1 MPLEPPAFDA
11 SAPRKDWT
19 AASRKELVAHL
30 VDHHHVF
37 ARAQLALLSPLL
49 ETVLLA
55 EGDEHPE
62 LFQVR
67 RHFRDLVE
75 DLLAHFR
82 MEEGNLFPAI
92 LAMEA
97 GGPVPISLGT
107 PEELLLTIQAEHQA
121 VEELFLNIRML
132 TSDYGC
138 PGGASS
144 ALQALYTGFAA
155 LEDDLH
161 LHIYLEDHVLFSPI
175 LPPAQR

>member
-1 MPLEPPAFDA
+1 V
-11 SAPRKDWT
+11 DWT
-19 AASRKELVAHL
+19 AASRQDLVAHL
-30 VDHHHVF
+30 VDHHHAF

-49 ETVLLA
+49 ETVVQA
-55 EGDEHPE
+55 EGDDHPE
-62 LFQVR
+62 FFQVR

-92 LAMEA
+92 LAMDA

-121 VEELFLNIRML
+121 VEELFLNIRMV
-132 TSDYGC
+132 TADYGA
-138 PGGASS
+138 PEGAS
-144 ALQALYTGFAA
+144 APLKALYEGFAA

-161 LHIYLEDHVLFSPI
+161 LHLYLEDHVLFSPI
-175 LPPAQR
+175 LPPAKG